1 MASTY
6 VHLNKRF
13 YCTMNE
19 YNGETYV
26 HIRHRYDTSKR
37 LSMRYAEMLEVI
49 ESKANLERSYEQLQ
63 KQLREEGEERSGGS
77 ECDEAVEDED
87 VAYRES
93 KRVLPPT
100 ATNFSSSSA
109 TTSSSYQSPK
119 KRRKE
124 QKGSS
129 SSK

>member
-1 MASTY
+1 
-6 VHLNKRF
+6 
-13 YCTMNE
+13 
-19 YNGETYV
+19 
-26 HIRHRYDTSKR
+26 
-37 LSMRYAEMLEVI
+37 MRYAEMLEVI
-49 ESKANLERSYEQLQ
+49 EAKANLERSYEQLQ

-77 ECDEAVEDED
+77 ECDEAVDDED
-87 VAYRES
+87 VAYRET

-100 ATNFSSSSA
+100 ATNFSSSSSSA
-109 TTSSSYQSPK
+109 TTSSYYQSPK